1 VTFCDEGAVA
11 AAMAAARQAA
21 RRSSSRTAC
30 RRSAPRTVVLEH
42 GRIPETGL
50 HDEPLARDGAYAR
63 LLSSQSAELVGG
75 SPPEGKGIP

>member
-1 VTFCDEGAVA
+1 
-11 AAMAAARQAA
+11 
-21 RRSSSRTAC
+21 
-30 RRSAPRTVVLEH
+30 LEH